1 MTSSLQ
7 DRSENWT
14 CDAPLTL
21 ADAASLATSVHGSLI
36 LADIL
41 RSCRQSLLEHVELD
55 RLSLLQE
62 RSRGS
67 TATIH
72 SIDADPEGTL
82 IGPRVIALEDSRL
95 KQCATDHR
103 MRVVEIE
110 DESSQDSV
118 ERRHLLHR
126 GTGVAVYS
134 PLMLR
139 GKCKGVL
146 VLALPKGA
154 RFTGSHMSLLAYT
167 TEHLALALENS
178 DMHYLECRR
187 GRQLSMVSEIAK
199 QAVLAE
205 DQADFQR
212 AATELIRISL
222 DYLEVQIWTVSPA
235 NKGILLAARAARAS
249 RSEEAG
255 TPAMVEECV
264 RLQRIAANNH
274 SKFSPD
280 GELGSELAVPLRL
293 RGRLLG
299 VLFVRSDRLDAFP
312 SEDIDTLEGTASLI
326 ASAQDNLS
334 AFEHAQESNEYMQAI
349 LESAKNLAVLSM
361 NIHGAVMTS
370 SAGSERIFGLS
381 QKEIVGKEVLTLFTD
396 PRFRREMAVYFANPE
411 ISTLERVRLAQREE
425 EQIVYFNVSLQRVCN
440 PEKKPVGFLCI
451 VQNVTENVVLE
462 QQLKSLSI
470 TDELTGLYNRRQ
482 FFFAIT
488 AEIERCHRFGRSVS
502 LCFFDL
508 DRFKEYNDTHGHL
521 LGDQALRETSQ
532 LVLSLVRSNVD
543 TCYRYGGD
551 EFTIIM
557 PETTIDK
564 ALGIAERIREKLGAH
579 FQTEITAS
587 IGIASSAEAQE
598 AEYLVEQADR
608 AMYAAKAFGGN
619 RTMLADQADTADMS
633 NKPPLTA

>member
-7 DRSENWT
+7 DRSDNRT
-14 CDAPLTL
+14 YDAPLTL

-41 RSCRQSLLEHVELD
+41 RSCRRSLQEHIELD
-55 RLSLLQE
+55 RLSLLQQ
-62 RSRGS
+62 RANGS

-72 SIDADPEGTL
+72 SLEKDPEGRL
-82 IGPRVIALEDSRL
+82 IGPRVIVLENSRL
-95 KQCATDHR
+95 KQCTTDHR

-110 DESSQDSV
+110 DESAQDCV

-154 RFTGSHMSLLAYT
+154 RFAGSHMSLLAYT

-205 DQADFQR
+205 DQAAFLQS
-212 AATELIRISL
+212 ATELIRISL
-222 DYLEVQIWTVSPA
+222 DYLEVQIWTISPA
-235 NKGILLAARAARAS
+235 HKGILLAARATRS
-249 RSEEAG
+249 SHSEETA

-264 RLQRIAANNH
+264 CLQKIAANNQ
-274 SKFSPD
+274 SKFFP
-280 GELGSELAVPLRL
+280 ENEPGSELAVPVRL

-312 SEDIDTLEGTASLI
+312 AEDIDTLEGTASLI
-326 ASAQDNLS
+326 ASAHDNLS

-361 NIHGAVMTS
+361 NIHGSVMTS
-370 SAGSERIFGLS
+370 SVGLEHIFRLS
-381 QKEIVGKEVLTLFTD
+381 QKEIVGKDILTLFTD
-396 PRFRREMAVYFANPE
+396 PRFRREMVAYFANPE
-411 ISTLERVRLAQREE
+411 ISTLERIRLAQREDE
-425 EQIVYFNVSLQRVCN
+425 EIVYLNVSLQRVCN
-440 PEKKPVGFLCI
+440 PDKKPVGFLCI

-521 LGDQALRETSQ
+521 LGDQALRETAQ

-564 ALGIAERIREKLGAH
+564 ALGIAERIRERLEAH

-587 IGIASSAEAQE
+587 IGIASSTDMQD

-619 RTMLADQADTADMS
+619 RTMLADQASTAQIH
-633 NKPPLTA
+633 P